1 MNIAVILD
9 CISDNTT
16 ELINCIKE
24 KYDVCVFLPE
34 EAEVQNSDYTIRKYN
49 PDFDTA
55 AFYRYDA
62 AVFMAEQ
69 KWELLLPFI
78 EKVKGAVI
86 ISSENPWY
94 EKISEF
100 TEYIVEKPCLINEN
114 LSSMPEYVM
123 WFDRTDKEIL
133 SRIRSMG
140 LATEK
145 ILEIY
150 HQVYSYD
157 KEI

>member
-1 MNIAVILD
+1 
-9 CISDNTT
+9 
-16 ELINCIKE
+16 
-24 KYDVCVFLPE
+24 
-34 EAEVQNSDYTIRKYN
+34 
-49 PDFDTA
+49 
-55 AFYRYDA
+55 
-62 AVFMAEQ
+62 
-69 KWELLLPFI
+69 
-78 EKVKGAVI
+78 
-86 ISSENPWY
+86 
-94 EKISEF
+94 
-100 TEYIVEKPCLINEN
+100 
-114 LSSMPEYVM
+114 M